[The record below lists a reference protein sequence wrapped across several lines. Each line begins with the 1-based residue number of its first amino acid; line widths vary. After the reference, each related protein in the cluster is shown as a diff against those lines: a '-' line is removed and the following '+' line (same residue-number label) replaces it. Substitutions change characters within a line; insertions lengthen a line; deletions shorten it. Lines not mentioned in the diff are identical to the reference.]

1 MTVLSVE
8 DLRIS
13 YRSRGEWREV
23 VHNISFSIQ
32 RGEMLAFV
40 GESGS
45 GKTTTAQA
53 IIGLLADNARRDA
66 GRIVLNGQVISD
78 WSDKR
83 LNRLRGVSISLVPQD
98 PGNSLNPVK
107 TIGQQVEEILR
118 LHQSLSAAER
128 RQQVLNLLAKVGL
141 SHPEQRFDQYP
152 HQLSGGMKQRVLIA
166 IAIALQ
172 PDLIIADEPTSALD
186 VTVQK
191 RILDLLDILRRESG
205 TAVLFVT
212 HDLALAAERADRIM
226 VFRQGEIQEQ
236 GATETIVQRPQHPYT
251 RQLLHDLLDAP
262 LGLAAARHRPL
273 ATPAIRVEG
282 ISKRFSLGKQAL
294 QALDSVSFEVR
305 RGSTHALVGESGSGK
320 SMTARALMGLV
331 RKPGV
336 VSAERLEVLGRDVLT
351 LSARGWR
358 ALRGNDIAMVL
369 QDPRYAL
376 NPVQSIQTQ
385 LEEALTLH
393 QRLSRRARAEAVK
406 DAIAAVGLDL
416 PVLSRYPGELSGGM
430 GQRVM
435 IALALLNNPK
445 VLIAD
450 EPTSALDARLRN
462 QILELLVEQCAQRQM
477 AMLLISHDLPLVAA
491 HCDRVLVMYQG
502 RQVDEMPARALPS
515 ATHPYTRTL
524 WTCRPNAHT
533 YGQMLPTLDRT
544 LDFTETA
551 HGDR

>member
-1 MTVLSVE
+1 MT
-8 DLRIS
+8 DI
-13 YRSRGEWREV
+13 
-23 VHNISFSIQ
+23 
-32 RGEMLAFV
+32 
-40 GESGS
+40 
-45 GKTTTAQA
+45 
-53 IIGLLADNARRDA
+53 
-66 GRIVLNGQVISD
+66 
-78 WSDKR
+78 R
-83 LNRLRGVSISLVPQD
+83 L
-98 PGNSLNPVK
+98 
-107 TIGQQVEEILR
+107 
-118 LHQSLSAAER
+118 
-128 RQQVLNLLAKVGL
+128 
-141 SHPEQRFDQYP
+141 
-152 HQLSGGMKQRVLIA
+152 
-166 IAIALQ
+166 
-172 PDLIIADEPTSALD
+172 
-186 VTVQK
+186 TVQ
-191 RILDLLDILRRESG
+191 
-205 TAVLFVT
+205 
-212 HDLALAAERADRIM
+212 
-226 VFRQGEIQEQ
+226 
-236 GATETIVQRPQHPYT
+236 
-251 RQLLHDLLDAP
+251 
-262 LGLAAARHRPL
+262 GLAVDYPTAR
-273 ATPAIRVEG
+273 VV
-282 ISKRFSLGKQAL
+282 
-294 QALDSVSFEVR
+294 DNVSFTLGNER
-305 RGSTHALVGESGSGK
+305 LALVGESGSGK

-358 ALRGNDIAMVL
+358 ELRGNDIAMVL

-502 RQVDEMPARALPS
+502 RQVDEMPARAAAERDAPLHPHPVDLPAKCAYLRPDAADPRQNPGLYGDSPWRSLIFRIYRLHSARRRRSPPPVSVSTPGKPS
-515 ATHPYTRTL
+515 A
-524 WTCRPNAHT
+524 
-533 YGQMLPTLDRT
+533 
-544 LDFTETA
+544 
-551 HGDR
+551 